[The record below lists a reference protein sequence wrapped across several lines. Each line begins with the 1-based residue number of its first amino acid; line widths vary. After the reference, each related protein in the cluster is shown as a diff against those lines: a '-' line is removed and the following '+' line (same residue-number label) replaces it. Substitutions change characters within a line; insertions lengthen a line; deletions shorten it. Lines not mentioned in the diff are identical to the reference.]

1 MTSNSSNNTGD
12 SPGENQGK
20 NADVSSKPVTQS
32 EHRKRRLAEQLRQ
45 NLRNRKTQ
53 ARERRNFD
61 KQTDD

>member
-1 MTSNSSNNTGD
+1 MTSNSSDNLGD
-12 SPGENQGK
+12 TPDKKPDGNP
-20 NADVSSKPVTQS
+20 KPVTQS

-61 KQTDD
+61 KQTDN